1 MHYNSPSMESKLEA
15 AVAVAKV
22 GKYAT
27 SESGDTLEMVE
38 RPSGGISLVLADG
51 QRSGKPA
58 KAISNVVTRKALSL
72 LADGV
77 RDGAAAR
84 AASDYLY
91 TYRSGKV
98 VATLNILSI
107 DLHSETMV
115 IVRNNPSPVIVV
127 ENRRPRQLDQAAQA
141 VGSRRGIRPAIE
153 EIPLS
158 EGLMAVVY
166 TDGLTHAG
174 SRDGKPIDVE
184 NTINRLIQAELSG
197 PWEWAEQLLEAAL
210 EADQS
215 RPADDI
221 TVLVAAIQ
229 RSTSDGIRRMSVRIP
244 LP

>member
-1 MHYNSPSMESKLEA
+1 MGTRLEA
-15 AVAVAKV
+15 ALAVAKV

-27 SESGDTLEMVE
+27 SESGDTVEMVE
-38 RPSGGISLVLADG
+38 RPTGGISIVLADG

-91 TYRSGKV
+91 TYRAGKV
-98 VATLNILSI
+98 IATLNILSI
-107 DLHSETMV
+107 DLHSQSMV

-127 ENRRPRQLDQAAQA
+127 ENGVSRQLDQPAQA
-141 VGSRRGIRPAIE
+141 VGSRRGIRPSIE
-153 EIPLS
+153 EIALS
-158 EGLMAVVY
+158 KGLTAVVY

-174 SRDGKPIDVE
+174 SRIGRPLD
-184 NTINRLIQAELSG
+184 IQASVESLIHAEPAG
-197 PWEWAEQLLEAAL
+197 PWDWAEQLLEAAL

-215 RPADDI
+215 RPDDDI
-221 TVLVAAIQ
+221 TVLVASIQ
-229 RSTSDGIRRMSVRIP
+229 PSTSDEVRRMSVRIP